1 MTRTTP
7 WRWITL
13 HLSQIFLTEA
23 RTFMILYRPS
33 RNRPAGSL
41 LQLLQNLSARRVPRG
56 QFHFN
61 FVARQ
66 KPDEIPFLHSGG
78 MGQYLASFAQI
89 DPEHQLR
96 QLLYHRPP
104 ARQTRPLPLRGVSTP
119 TARSML

>member
-13 HLSQIFLTEA
+13 HLSQIFFTEA
-23 RTFMILYRPS
+23 RTFMILFRPS
-33 RNRPAGSL
+33 RNRPAERLLEL
-41 LQLLQNLSARRVPRG
+41 LQDLSARRIPRG

-66 KPDEIPFLHSGG
+66 KPDKISFLHTGG
-78 MGQYLASFAQI
+78 MGQHLASFAQI

-96 QLLYHRPP
+96 QLLHHRPP
-104 ARQTRPLPLRGVSTP
+104 ALET
-119 TARSML
+119 